1 MERTQSARRTERDQR
16 KTRQDAMR
24 DRIRKRA
31 EEREKQGG
39 GGTKY
44 NLPSDVNFFQI
55 KRRFAMDI
63 IPYVVSVDD
72 HPEGVSKG
80 DYWYQRTVWV
90 HYSVGAEEKSYICL
104 KTAKKRCPIC
114 EHRAELMKQ
123 DKPDEELLKALKPR
137 EREIFNVYDQEDP
150 DKGVQLWDV
159 SYHLFGKHLEEEIRE
174 GKPEYAG
181 FSEPE
186 GGFTLKVRATE
197 ENMGGNKFMEA
208 SRIDFEEREPLDEKI
223 LAKALDLDK
232 ILKVLSYD
240 ELDRIFLELEE
251 PTDKQDA
258 KEEEESSRQQ
268 ETKQRRGESTGDR
281 EADSADKARRMEA
294 NSTTVDRKPFKELLP
309 KEEPKEQRQQSAR
322 IKAKNNGLECP
333 AGGTFG
339 KDCDE
344 LDACRT
350 CEIWEKCLEAQEA
363 GK

>member
-16 KTRQDAMR
+16 KSRQDAMR

-55 KRRFAMDI
+55 KKRVSMDI

-90 HYSVGAEEKSYICL
+90 HYAVGAEEKSYICL
-104 KTAKKRCPIC
+104 KTVKKRCPIC

-186 GGFTLKVRATE
+186 GGFMLKVRATE

-232 ILKVLSYD
+232 ILKVLPYD

-251 PTDKQDA
+251 PTDKQA
-258 KEEEESSRQQ
+258 APEEKDTPYRERESRRPATEES
-268 ETKQRRGESTGDR
+268 E
-281 EADSADKARRMEA
+281 
-294 NSTTVDRKPFKELLP
+294 RKPATRQAAEDHKSPKETL
-309 KEEPKEQRQQSAR
+309 KEEPKERRSAPAR
-322 IKAKNNGLECP
+322 KAETNGLECP

-363 GK
+363 AK